1 MSRLTFAQVRA
12 SDFPQA
18 VQMCA
23 DDIPQLARRANRV
36 QEILI
41 NCGGETGFWGGWAKV
56 LFQPSRSDPYITLPR
71 EYARIINMDVCRQ
84 PIRIQNEFY
93 ETLFAGIGLRPGTS
107 CDEWCGLLQGY
118 ERGTF
123 PTMVD
128 LVGTKLVR
136 AYITDDRDVGLRIL
150 VDALDQNGNRIYS
163 TDVLNQVQ
171 GFYLVLDKPFTT
183 SLFTVSQIRS
193 IQKDPTFGDV
203 LLKSVD
209 PDTGTETLLSRYA
222 PDERN
227 PAYRRYYLDSLP
239 ASCCAGTVP
248 GTVQVTA
255 MAKYDFIPVVR
266 DTDFMIIGCL
276 PALIEEAK
284 AIRFS
289 DMDVPVS
296 INFESKSHKRAIKM
310 LQDQMRHML
319 GELQPAVNYAPFLND
334 TLISARIG
342 YLM

>member
-1 MSRLTFAQVRA
+1 MSRITFAQVRS
-12 SDFPQA
+12 SDFPNA

-23 DDIPQLARRANRV
+23 NDLPGLARRANRV

-56 LFQPSRSDPYITLPR
+56 LFQPSRDNPYITLPR
-71 EYARIINMDVCRQ
+71 EYARIINMDVCRR

-93 ETLFAGIGLRPGTS
+93 ETLFAGIGLRPGTT

-128 LVGTKLVR
+128 LVGTKLIR
-136 AYITDDRDVGLRIL
+136 AYITDDRDVGARIL

-163 TDVLNQVQ
+163 TDVLSQVQ
-171 GFYLVLDKPFTT
+171 GFYLVFDKPFVT
-183 SLFTVSQIRS
+183 STFTISQLKS
-193 IQKDPTFGDV
+193 IQKDSTFGDI

-209 PDTGTETLLSRYA
+209 PDTGEEVLLSRYA
-222 PDERN
+222 PDELN

-239 ASCCAGTVP
+239 NSCCDGTVP

-266 DTDFMIIGCL
+266 DTDFMIISCL

-289 DMDVPVS
+289 DMDVPTSVS
-296 INFESKSHKRAIKM
+296 FESKSHRRAIKM
-310 LQDQMRHML
+310 LQDQQRHFL
-319 GELQPAVNYAPFLND
+319 GEMMPAINYAPFNND
-334 TLISARIG
+334 RMQHARIG
-342 YLM
+342 SLI

>member
-23 DDIPQLARRANRV
+23 NDMPQLARRANRV

-41 NCGGETGFWGGWAKV
+41 NCGGETGWFGGWAKI
-56 LFQPSRSDPYITLPR
+56 LFQPDRLNPYITLPR
-71 EYARIINMDVCRQ
+71 EYARIINMDVCRR
-84 PIRIQNEFY
+84 PIRVQNEFY
-93 ETLFAGIGLRPGTS
+93 ETLYAGIGLRPGTN
-107 CDEWCGLLQGY
+107 CDDWCGLLQGY

-128 LVGTKLVR
+128 LTGTKLVR
-136 AYITDDRDVGLRIL
+136 AYITDDRDVGKRIL
-150 VDALDQNGNRIYS
+150 VDALDQNGNRIYN
-163 TDVLNQVQ
+163 TDVLSQVS
-171 GFYLVLDKPFTT
+171 GFYLVLDKPFVT
-183 SLFTVSQIRS
+183 SSFTISQLRS

-203 LLKSVD
+203 LFKSVD
-209 PDTGTETLLSRYA
+209 AVTGEEVLLSRYQ
-222 PDERN
+222 PDEEN
-227 PAYRRYYLDSLP
+227 PAYRRYYIDSLP
-239 ASCCAGTVP
+239 SSCCPGTVP

-266 DTDFMIIGCL
+266 DTDFMIISCL

-289 DMDVPVS
+289 DMDAAESV
-296 INFESKSHKRAIKM
+296 NFESKSHRRAIKL
-310 LQDQMRHML
+310 LQDQQRHFL
-319 GELQPAVNYAPFLND
+319 GEFNPAVNFAPFGNDSLN
-334 TLISARIG
+334 RVHIG
-342 YLM
+342 QF